1 MEWIGIIK
9 AIYVQLT
16 GVMGKKII
24 NDLPYISIPAG
35 QLPKIREKIETEQNI
50 SEKYKTPPQ
59 KLHVRYKNAKR
70 KLVIASQMSKE
81 SQNLVKRTAVNRD
94 LALVTP
100 PRKKASSKKQYQQ
113 KPDTI
118 SSKVACL

>member
-1 MEWIGIIK
+1 MFSSLESW
-9 AIYVQLT
+9 
-16 GVMGKKII
+16 GKKSI

-50 SEKYKTPPQ
+50 SEKCKTPPQ

-100 PRKKASSKKQYQQ
+100 PRKKASSKNN
-113 KPDTI
+113 I
-118 SSKVACL
+118 SKSWTLYLVKLHVYNSNVKKLI

>member
-1 MEWIGIIK
+1 
-9 AIYVQLT
+9 
-16 GVMGKKII
+16 MGKKII

-50 SEKYKTPPQ
+50 LEKYKTPPQ

-100 PRKKASSKKQYQQ
+100 PRKKASSKNN
-113 KPDTI
+113 I
-118 SSKVACL
+118 SKSWTLYLVKLHVYNSNVKKLI

>member
-1 MEWIGIIK
+1 MFSSLESW
-9 AIYVQLT
+9 
-16 GVMGKKII
+16 GKKSI

-100 PRKKASSKKQYQQ
+100 PRKKASSKK
-113 KPDTI
+113 TI
-118 SSKVACL
+118 SAKAGDYI

>member
-1 MEWIGIIK
+1 MFSSLELW
-9 AIYVQLT
+9 
-16 GVMGKKII
+16 GKKLLTICLI
-24 NDLPYISIPAG
+24 FQFLQANCRKS
-35 QLPKIREKIETEQNI
+35 EKIETEQNI

-113 KPDTI
+113 KLDTI